1 MALTRTV
8 RPVIIHPSQHTN
20 ATTQRLQTLI
30 KREKTMNTLSQAKMT
45 AFSLVIT
52 KVVNGEDVVRTTVI
66 PIIGETE
73 SDALKTFLS
82 EVKGTNA
89 TTTDVSELL
98 GIVQECCQNW
108 YTYIQ
113 ANITKYEVETVSN
126 TGTASMT
133 LATAAVYFKQLK

>member
-1 MALTRTV
+1 
-8 RPVIIHPSQHTN
+8 
-20 ATTQRLQTLI
+20 
-30 KREKTMNTLSQAKMT
+30 MNNLSQVKLQS
-45 AFSLVIT
+45 FLLVIT
-52 KVVNGEDVVRTTVI
+52 KVVKGEDVVRTIVH

-98 GIVQECCQNW
+98 GIVQECCQNR

-133 LATAAVYFKQLK
+133 MATAAIYFKHAK